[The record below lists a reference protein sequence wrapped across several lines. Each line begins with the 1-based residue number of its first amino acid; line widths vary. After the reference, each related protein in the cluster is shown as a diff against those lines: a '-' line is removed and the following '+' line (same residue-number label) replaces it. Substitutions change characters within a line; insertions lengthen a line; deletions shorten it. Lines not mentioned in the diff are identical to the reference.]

1 MNSRKLRIPCV
12 RSKSRRENIY
22 QLSLTPKQLELLVR
36 IDYMSRGDKRS
47 VSFSKSGYQRNRKE
61 KDIKE
66 MAFFIMD
73 DNNICPDAIWLND
86 RNKTVV
92 FEKIN
97 KKTFNLGYI
106 VTNNISEL
114 FCPDGQARVL
124 GIVDAW
130 KQLLEG
136 GDKSMNNFVIPVV
149 LTQTSKSKERKGFLD
164 INDNICKVSVEQKA
178 AVKFQSAIIDGEN
191 SLEEKDML
199 SALAYGVI
207 ERLDNEKNGPLY
219 DMFILPDKLKYSIKQ
234 KRMDK
239 IKFSKRSIKSGSFIE
254 ALSGTNPPLIKLLN
268 EMYINEDFE
277 IRVIKIANKL
287 SVYWSILKN
296 KTYPMWEIKENYAFL
311 QAIGIR
317 AMAILYYYLL
327 NEYGKKINGEMIEKC
342 LDGIQYL
349 ENYDQWMS
357 SAGIKYFGIKNQ
369 SRINKTRAGKL
380 GGGQAQDIAK
390 KIINEICNKHK
401 VKELNYQLN
410 KNMLVNRKR
419 KIAK

>member
-1 MNSRKLRIPCV
+1 MSSRKLRIPCV
-12 RSKSRRENIY
+12 KSKQKGEIIY
-22 QLSLTPKQLELLVR
+22 QLFLIPKQLELLVK
-36 IDYMSRGDKRS
+36 IDYMSRGDRRS
-47 VSFSKSGYQRNRKE
+47 VSSSKSGYQRNRKE

-66 MAFFIMD
+66 MTFFIMND
-73 DNNICPDAIWLND
+73 DNICPDAIWLND

-106 VTNNISEL
+106 TYNDISEL

-124 GIVDAW
+124 GIINAW
-130 KQLLEG
+130 KELLEG
-136 GDKSMNNFVIPVV
+136 GDKSMNNFATPVV
-149 LTQTSKSKERKGFLD
+149 LTQVSKSKERKGFLD
-164 INDNICKVSVEQKA
+164 INDNICKPSVEEKA
-178 AVKFQSAIIDGEN
+178 AVKFQTAMIDGEN

-199 SALAYGVI
+199 SALAYAVI

-219 DMFILPDKLKYSIKQ
+219 DMFILPDKPKYSIKQ

-239 IKFSKRSIKSGSFIE
+239 IKFSKRSIKSGSFIQ
-254 ALSGTNPPLIKLLN
+254 ALSGTNPSLIKLLN

-277 IRVIKIANKL
+277 IRVIRIVNKL
-287 SVYWSILKN
+287 SLYWKILKK

-317 AMAILYYYLL
+317 SMAILYYYLID
-327 NEYGKKINGEMIEKC
+327 EYGKEINGEMIEEC
-342 LDGIQYL
+342 LDGISYF
-349 ENYDQWMS
+349 EDYDKWMS
-357 SAGIKYFGIKNQ
+357 KTGINYFGIKNQ

-390 KIINEICNKHK
+390 KIINEICNKYK
-401 VKELNYQLN
+401 VKKLNYQLN
-410 KNMLVNRKR
+410 KNILINRKR
-419 KIAK
+419 KVAK